1 MAKKVLTMQV
11 RVLVGVVVLLLG
23 TIVLSGCGHY
33 VCHTTLGS
41 STCTPSGGGL
51 SQGGGGTTI
60 TQTAF
65 EYFVVDSDA
74 QMSAE
79 GLNVGNDQAFAQISS
94 FATPTLPANQTT
106 DGGMVV
112 VNKSF
117 LYAAFQAPNSVYG
130 FTIDANSGA
139 VTPVTGGASNS
150 PYTVLGANSMATNPA
165 GTLLFVAGSAGI
177 TSFSVD
183 STLGTLTSNGT
194 VATAGLPAQLTTD
207 GKGLY
212 LYAVE
217 SGGVYA
223 FSIGSS
229 GALTAVGGP
238 YQTMAQ
244 IAGESSGKFIIGITG
259 QDGSQGGVADPHVY
273 FFTISP
279 GGALNIP
286 TAVSTL
292 QSPVYLAVSPNGFA
306 YTFEDDTPDGGVT
319 INIDPMEGFLINSTG
334 LASLSSVSPFTTLLA
349 TRGKFDQSGQYLF
362 AEATISGI
370 GGSYALPADTSTGAL
385 TSTIPSLG
393 FPSINFAVTDAP

>member
-11 RVLVGVVVLLLG
+11 RVLVGVVLLLG
-23 TIVLSGCGHY
+23 TMVLSGCGHY

-41 STCTPSGGGL
+41 STCTPSGGGI

-65 EYFVVDSDA
+65 EYFVVDGDA
-74 QMSAE
+74 QMTAE
-79 GLNVGNDQAFAQISS
+79 GLNVGNDQTFVPISS

-117 LYAAFQAPNSVYG
+117 LYAAFQGPNSVYG

-139 VTPVTGGASNS
+139 VTPVTGGSSNS
-150 PYTVLGANSMATNPA
+150 PFTVLGANSLATNPA

-194 VATAGLPAQLTTD
+194 VATAGLAAQLTTD

-217 SGGVYA
+217 NGGVYA
-223 FSIGSS
+223 FSIGST
-229 GALTAVGGP
+229 GTLTAVGGP
-238 YQTMAQ
+238 FQTMAQ

-259 QDGSQGGVADPHVY
+259 QDGSQGGAADPHVY

-362 AEATISGI
+362 AEATVSGI

>member
-11 RVLVGVVVLLLG
+11 RVLVGVVVLLG
-23 TIVLSGCGHY
+23 TMVLSGCGHY
-33 VCHTTLGS
+33 VCHTTLGNA
-41 STCTPSGGGL
+41 TCTPSGGGL

-65 EYFVVDSDA
+65 EYFVVDGDA

-79 GLNVGNDQAFAQISS
+79 GLNVGNDQKFVPISS
-94 FATPTLPANQTT
+94 FASPTLPANQTS

-117 LYAAFQAPNSVYG
+117 LYAAFPGPNSVYG
-130 FTIDANSGA
+130 FTIDGSSGA
-139 VTPVTGGASNS
+139 VTPVTGGSSNS
-150 PYTVLGANSMATNPA
+150 PYTVLGANSMTTNPA

-183 STLGTLTSNGT
+183 STLGTLTSIGT
-194 VATAGLPAQLTTD
+194 VATAGLVSQLTTD

-238 YQTMAQ
+238 FQTMAQ

-259 QDGSQGGVADPHVY
+259 QDGSNGGAADPHIY

-279 GGALNIP
+279 GGGLNIP

-393 FPSINFAVTDAP
+393 FPSVNFAVTDAP

>member
-11 RVLVGVVVLLLG
+11 RVLVGVLVLLG
-23 TIVLSGCGHY
+23 TMALSGCGHY
-33 VCHTTLGS
+33 VCHTTLGNA
-41 STCTPSGGGL
+41 TCTPSGGGL
-51 SQGGGGTTI
+51 SQGNGGTTI

-79 GLNVGNDQAFAQISS
+79 GLNVGNDQKFAPISS

-117 LYAAFQAPNSVYG
+117 LYAAFQGPNSVYG
-130 FTIDANSGA
+130 FTIDGSTGA
-139 VTPVTGGASNS
+139 VTPVTGGSSTS

-194 VATAGLPAQLTTD
+194 VATAGLASQLTTD

-217 SGGVYA
+217 NGGVYA

-229 GALTAVGGP
+229 GALTAAGGP
-238 YQTMAQ
+238 FQTMAQ

-259 QDGSQGGVADPHVY
+259 QDGSHGGAADPHIY

-279 GGALNIP
+279 GGGLNIP

-319 INIDPMEGFLINSTG
+319 INVDPMEGFLINTTG

-362 AEATISGI
+362 TEATVSGI
-370 GGSYALPADTSTGAL
+370 SGSYALPADTSTGAL

-393 FPSINFAVTDAP
+393 FASTNFAVTDAP